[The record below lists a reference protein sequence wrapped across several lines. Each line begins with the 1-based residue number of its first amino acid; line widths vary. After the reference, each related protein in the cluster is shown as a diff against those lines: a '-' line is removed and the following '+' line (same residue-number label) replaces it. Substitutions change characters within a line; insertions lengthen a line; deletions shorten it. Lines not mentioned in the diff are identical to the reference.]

1 MDKQDERKDF
11 DRGLKVQELKQILR
25 SKGAKLGERKEELVD
40 R

>member
-11 DRGLKVQELKQILR
+11 YGDLKVQELKQILR
-25 SKGAKLGERKEELVD
+25 SKGAKLGRRKAELVD